1 MDVFQKFPIYL
12 LQEKCER
19 ICFTGSAYI
28 CHNFNKKPNIERWIT
43 KKEKKAY
50 QSTKEKLLSTS
61 VLKQTYNFL
70 SQCLNWYDILN

>member
-1 MDVFQKFPIYL
+1 MDVFQKFPVCL

-19 ICFTGSAYI
+19 ICFTDSAYI
-28 CHNFNKKPNIERWIT
+28 CHNFKQTILNTGNKKPNIERWIT

-61 VLKQTYNFL
+61 N
-70 SQCLNWYDILN
+70 